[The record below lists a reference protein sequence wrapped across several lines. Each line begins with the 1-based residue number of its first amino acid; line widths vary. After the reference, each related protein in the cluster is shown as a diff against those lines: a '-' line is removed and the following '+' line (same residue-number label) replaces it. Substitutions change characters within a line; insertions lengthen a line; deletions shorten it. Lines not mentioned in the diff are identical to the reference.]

1 MIDQELLIIAI
12 IVITFINWV
21 STKLKERSARKK
33 GITQDLP
40 QEESSLQG
48 EPIEQ
53 FNKEPDFGTSTQEDL
68 GFKDLIAAI
77 TGNEIPQQPEPVL
90 IPSFESE
97 EIIKG
102 SVDKKDTNSFS
113 FLSNDFFSLSININQ
128 HEDKIDCL
136 ISADEWLI
144 ANKILGN
151 YCLSIDDVE
160 KYRPME
166 LNYDHLRVSFEK
178 GCYRGQEIVARMK
191 YLGVNRRK
199 FSTIVIDQNSN
210 ITETFKIFGDI
221 INQKGFDIFNCMIK
235 RDDLETINTDGSIK
249 LII

>member
-97 EIIKG
+97 ELITDP
-102 SVDKKDTNSFS
+102 SFKDA
-113 FLSNDFFSLSININQ
+113 
-128 HEDKIDCL
+128 E
-136 ISADEWLI
+136 
-144 ANKILGN
+144 
-151 YCLSIDDVE
+151 
-160 KYRPME
+160 
-166 LNYDHLRVSFEK
+166 
-178 GCYRGQEIVARMK
+178 
-191 YLGVNRRK
+191 
-199 FSTIVIDQNSN
+199 
-210 ITETFKIFGDI
+210 
-221 INQKGFDIFNCMIK
+221 
-235 RDDLETINTDGSIK
+235 ETINTEVQSQKNSRDPNFSNTGKNSMSHSAHPVVRILK
-249 LII
+249 QNGGAKEAIVLAEVLGKPKSFQQDF

>member
-1 MIDQELLIIAI
+1 MASFLIIKKDSKYK
-12 IVITFINWV
+12 IVI
-21 STKLKERSARKK
+21 S
-33 GITQDLP
+33 
-40 QEESSLQG
+40 
-48 EPIEQ
+48 
-53 FNKEPDFGTSTQEDL
+53 
-68 GFKDLIAAI
+68 KDLINIFIGDISPFAKFFSV
-77 TGNEIPQQPEPVL
+77 TFVK
-90 IPSFESE
+90 SE

-102 SVDKKDTNSFS
+102 SVEKKDTNPSP

-136 ISADEWLI
+136 ISTDEWLI

-166 LNYDHLRVSFEK
+166 LNYDHLRVSFNK

-210 ITETFKIFGDI
+210 ITETFKIFGNI

-235 RDDLETINTDGSIK
+235 RDDLETMNTDESIK

>member
-40 QEESSLQG
+40 QEEPSLQG

-53 FNKEPDFGTSTQEDL
+53 FNKEPGFGTPTQEDL

-97 EIIKG
+97 E
-102 SVDKKDTNSFS
+102 
-113 FLSNDFFSLSININQ
+113 L
-128 HEDKIDCL
+128 
-136 ISADEWLI
+136 
-144 ANKILGN
+144 
-151 YCLSIDDVE
+151 
-160 KYRPME
+160 
-166 LNYDHLRVSFEK
+166 
-178 GCYRGQEIVARMK
+178 
-191 YLGVNRRK
+191 
-199 FSTIVIDQNSN
+199 
-210 ITETFKIFGDI
+210 ITETSFKDAE
-221 INQKGFDIFNCMIK
+221 
-235 RDDLETINTDGSIK
+235 ETINTEVLSQKNSQDPNFFNAGKNSLTHSAHPVVRILKKDGGAK
-249 LII
+249 EAIILAEVLGKPKSFQQDF

>member
-40 QEESSLQG
+40 QEEPSLQG

-53 FNKEPDFGTSTQEDL
+53 FNKEPGFGTPTQEDL

-97 EIIKG
+97 EIITEPFF
-102 SVDKKDTNSFS
+102 KDAEETTNAEL
-113 FLSNDFFSLSININQ
+113 LSQTKSQD
-128 HEDKIDCL
+128 
-136 ISADEWLI
+136 
-144 ANKILGN
+144 
-151 YCLSIDDVE
+151 
-160 KYRPME
+160 
-166 LNYDHLRVSFEK
+166 LN
-178 GCYRGQEIVARMK
+178 
-191 YLGVNRRK
+191 
-199 FSTIVIDQNSN
+199 NSN
-210 ITETFKIFGDI
+210 IDI
-221 INQKGFDIFNCMIK
+221 NSTKPSTHPVVRILKQNGGAKEAIVLAEVLGKPKSFQQDF
-235 RDDLETINTDGSIK
+235 
-249 LII
+249 

>member
-1 MIDQELLIIAI
+1 MASFLIIKKDSRYK
-12 IVITFINWV
+12 IVI
-21 STKLKERSARKK
+21 S
-33 GITQDLP
+33 
-40 QEESSLQG
+40 
-48 EPIEQ
+48 
-53 FNKEPDFGTSTQEDL
+53 
-68 GFKDLIAAI
+68 KDLINIFIDDISPFAKFFSVTFI
-77 TGNEIPQQPEPVL
+77 
-90 IPSFESE
+90 ESE

-160 KYRPME
+160 KYRPIE
-166 LNYDHLRVSFEK
+166 LNYDYLRVSFEK

-235 RDDLETINTDGSIK
+235 RDDLETISNDGSIK